1 MMSVNGRKSVQAEPV
16 FPHPNPSPAGR
27 GALPPFPTLA
37 SRAQDEE
44 DCSLLPPGEGPGMR
58 ASGGSASGHP
68 NILPPPFASPAAL
81 ASSRKRA
88 GDEGQRWFRL
98 GAYSMYFTTS
108 LFLAACT
115 SGPDYVRPALETPAA
130 YKENGAWKAGEP
142 RDHLPRGKWWEIFG
156 DARLNALQDQ
166 LEISNQNLRLAE
178 AQFRQAQALAQVAQ
192 AGRFPSVNANF
203 AATRS
208 QAAQNTRAGTT
219 GVTTSGPAEAQSLNL
234 AASWEIDLWGRVRRQ
249 VEAGEANAQ
258 ASAADL
264 EAARLSAHAALAQ
277 TYFQLRINER
287 HKKLLDDTVA
297 AYEKSL
303 QLTRNRFASGIATG
317 LDVAQAE
324 TQWQTARAQATDL
337 GIQRAQLEHAI
348 ATLLGK
354 PASAFTLAAEEFTP
368 RLPAVPPGLPSDLLE
383 RRPDIAAAER
393 RVMAANA
400 AVGIAAAAF
409 FPTLTLSAS
418 GGLQSDSLANWFSL
432 PNRIWSL
439 GPALAQNIFDAGL
452 RRAQSEQAQA
462 AYDAG
467 VASYRQITL
476 TSFQEVEDQLAAL
489 RLLEQEAG
497 EQDAALRAARQAA
510 TLALNQYRAG
520 TVSYLNVVSA
530 QAAALSS
537 ERNATDLLGRRLN
550 AGVALVKA
558 LGGGW

>member
-1 MMSVNGRKSVQAEPV
+1 MGKKNVGWARLFRAHAEDGKVGTKNVPTLR
-16 FPHPNPSPAGR
+16 F
-27 GALPPFPTLA
+27 ALPP
-37 SRAQDEE
+37 S
-44 DCSLLPPGEGPGMR
+44 PPGR
-58 ASGGSASGHP
+58 
-68 NILPPPFASPAAL
+68 
-81 ASSRKRA
+81 RA
-88 GDEGQRWFRL
+88 GDEGRRWFRF
-98 GAYSMYFTTS
+98 GIWSMCLSAS
-108 LFLAACT
+108 LFLSACT

-130 YKENGAWKAGEP
+130 YKENGAWKTGEP
-142 RDHLPRGKWWEIFG
+142 RDHLPRGKWWEVFG
-156 DARLNALQDQ
+156 DARLNALQEQ
-166 LEISNQNLRLAE
+166 LEISSQTLRLAE

-192 AGRFPSVNANF
+192 AGRFPSVSANF

-234 AASWEIDLWGRVRRQ
+234 AASWEIDLWGRIRRQ
-249 VEAGEANAQ
+249 VEAGEASAQ

-287 HKKLLDDTVA
+287 QKKLLDETVA

-303 QLTRNRFASGIATG
+303 QLTRNRFAGGIATG

-324 TQWQTARAQATDL
+324 TQWQTARAQSTDL

-354 PASAFTLAAEEFTP
+354 PASSFTLAAEDFTP

-418 GGLQSDSLANWFSL
+418 GGLQGDSLANWFNL

-462 AYDAG
+462 NYDAG

-476 TSFQEVEDQLAAL
+476 TGFQEVEDQLAAL

-497 EQDAALRAARQAA
+497 EQDAALRAARRAA
-510 TLALNQYRAG
+510 ELALNQYRAG

-537 ERNATDLLGRRLN
+537 ERSTTDLLGRRLSTS
-550 AGVALVKA
+550 VALVKA

>member
-1 MMSVNGRKSVQAEPV
+1 MYKKNVGWARLFRAHAEGCPPLLQRGRWVGWARKGF
-16 FPHPNPSPAGR
+16 FP
-27 GALPPFPTLA
+27 L
-37 SRAQDEE
+37 
-44 DCSLLPPGEGPGMR
+44 LLP
-58 ASGGSASGHP
+58 
-68 NILPPPFASPAAL
+68 
-81 ASSRKRA
+81 
-88 GDEGQRWFRL
+88 
-98 GAYSMYFTTS
+98 
-108 LFLAACT
+108 FLAACT
-115 SGPDYVRPALETPAA
+115 SGPDYVRPAVETPAA
-130 YKENGAWKAGEP
+130 FKESNAWKSGEP

-156 DARLNALQDQ
+156 DTRLNALQEQ
-166 LEISNQNLRLAE
+166 LEISNQTLRLAE

-208 QAAQNTRAGTT
+208 QAAQSTRAT
-219 GVTTSGPAEAQSLNL
+219 GASGPAEAQSLSL
-234 AASWEIDLWGRVRRQ
+234 AASWELDLWGRIRRQ

-277 TYFQLRINER
+277 AYFQLRINER

-303 QLTRNRFASGIATG
+303 QLTRNRFAGGIATG

-324 TQWQTARAQATDL
+324 TQWQSARAQSTDL

-354 PASAFTLAAEEFTP
+354 PASSFTLAAEEFAV

-418 GGLQSDSLANWFSL
+418 GGLQGDSLANWFSL

-462 AYDAG
+462 NYDAG

-476 TSFQEVEDQLAAL
+476 TGFQEVEDQLAAL
-489 RLLEQEAG
+489 RLLEQEAA

-537 ERNATDLLGRRLN
+537 ERSTTDLLGRRLN
-550 AGVALVKA
+550 ASVALVKA